1 MVTCALGVQLQVFQ
15 SHQTFRGSDAC
26 FIPTRSCLLGLLLCS
41 FFCPKVT
48 LCSSWGYLL
57 RCSCCQRPL
66 ITRFV
71 LKTLDLVEPPVT
83 CFLPRSPVLI
93 MGLDALSGNLQLK
106 NLNIKTSFF
115 FLFFF
120 FSLSLPQFCCPFT
133 PHHSVCTET
142 LWAVCWS
149 SEVYLPVACNPNSP
163 ENGNGLWV
171 VHHWV
176 PVFLLGIVESSVW
189 S

>member
-115 FLFFF
+115 F
-120 FSLSLPQFCCPFT
+120 FSFSFLSLFP
-133 PHHSVCTET
+133 
-142 LWAVCWS
+142 
-149 SEVYLPVACNPNSP
+149 
-163 ENGNGLWV
+163 
-171 VHHWV
+171 
-176 PVFLLGIVESSVW
+176 SSVAHLHPIIRYVLKLCEQCVEAVRCTSLW
-189 S
+189 PATPIPQKMVMVCE